1 MHQIQIL
8 KKYGLSVK
16 GERGQH
22 LLIDENI
29 QKKIAD
35 FANPEDGQKILEIG
49 PGLGA
54 ITELLLKKGADVLAV
69 EQDPQ
74 FIAILR
80 EELGKIYPNLK
91 IIESD
96 ILKFPLSEHFSK
108 RKPVQ
113 IVGNIPYYITSEIL
127 LYLIENRSMIENAC
141 LMVQKE
147 IADRLFAQPGTKS
160 YGRLTLLVR
169 YYADLTR
176 AFEVSRNCFSPKPD
190 VDSTVIG
197 ISFRKKMPKTVNENV
212 LFDVIKHGFGQ
223 RRKTILNSIGGAFSD
238 KISKAEMEK
247 ILNEAGIDH
256 NARAENLL
264 LKDFIRLTELIEK
277 QLKL

>member
-8 KKYGLSVK
+8 KKYGISVK

-29 QKKIAD
+29 QKKIVE
-35 FANPEDGQKILEIG
+35 FVNPKRGERILEIG

-54 ITELLLKKGADVLAV
+54 ITELLLERGAHVTAV

-74 FIAILR
+74 FVVILR
-80 EELGKIYPNLK
+80 EELGKNYPDLK
-91 IIESD
+91 IIEND
-96 ILKFPLSEHFSK
+96 ILKFPAGEHFPGK
-108 RKPVQ
+108 KPVRA
-113 IVGNIPYYITSEIL
+113 VGNIPYYITSEIL
-127 LYLIENRSMIENAC
+127 LYLIGHREIFESAC

-147 IADRLFAQPGTKS
+147 IADRLLAQPGTKS

-176 AFEVSRNCFSPKPD
+176 IFEVSRNCFSPRPE
-190 VDSTVIG
+190 VDSTVVLIA
-197 ISFRKKMPKTVNENV
+197 FRKKTPKGVNEKV

-223 RRKTILNSIGGAFSD
+223 RRKTVLNSIGGGFSNQIP
-238 KISKAEMEK
+238 KVEMEK
-247 ILNEAGIDH
+247 IFADAGIAP

-264 LKDFIRLTELIEK
+264 LKDFIRLAELLEK
-277 QLKL
+277 KL